1 MDSIEQN
8 TFFFHKLQDCG
19 SERDGRGVLPQR
31 GGAGST
37 GGRGG
42 ASAAGA
48 AARCGRARRAATP
61 RARADQHLHTGPY
74 NYHRALTKIRYYYQ
88 ASVTRSGF
96 RNNHLP
102 ATRAFEHTSCH
113 FAGPI

>member
-31 GGAGST
+31 GGAGP
-37 GGRGG
+37 RGERG
-42 ASAAGA
+42 DAGA
-48 AARCGRARRAATP
+48 ARAAARRGRARRAATP

-74 NYHRALTKIRYYYQ
+74 NYHGLLQK
-88 ASVTRSGF
+88 
-96 RNNHLP
+96 
-102 ATRAFEHTSCH
+102 
-113 FAGPI
+113 